1 MKDIKEKLRDF
12 GEEAQRVWKN
22 TQSVWKN
29 AQSVWEKIELKY
41 PTPARILVYLV
52 LFGGVILV
60 CNTIFDYFNLFHHPS
75 SSNLQYML
83 SAVVQS
89 EAAIVAIVI
98 TLTLIAVELSA
109 HEYSPR
115 VVDIFK
121 KNPDIWIL
129 LFIYGISIYYGLIVL
144 KHVPIPKGNPLSSET
159 EILNLNFS
167 LPLCP
172 DFITLEHISFALWL
186 GIFSF
191 VALVPYMLNII
202 NLLKPRTIIKKLAKE
217 IAIGYKIKKDVD
229 LIQPIVDILNKSIVN
244 YDFETVKM
252 GLEELNEQVTKV
264 IDSECEQKSKEEIIK
279 SYCDKL
285 ERVGQ
290 LAIQIADKESTEEVL
305 KNLQTVGLRAAAEKA
320 VSSIEILG
328 KATIK
333 NKQPDVSLKAVK
345 FLGEIGEKCEG
356 KTIEHVPGKT
366 VRELGNLGIK
376 AANAGQELEST
387 VCNAVWALKKVGI
400 AVNYLFSWANVP
412 GDDNVRLLRF
422 LKNNLDIGWAGNVK
436 IRKSKD
442 GKNIHIFDDGHSA
455 KITIDDKQKKMTVIA
470 GRTHE
475 LNVKIEGDKLYAKK
489 NLPVAET
496 ALMFI
501 KEVRDSSEKNGLFR
515 AKKEAKTA
523 LKELGSQENSEA
535 WDIMY
540 L

>member
-191 VALVPYMLNII
+191 VALVPYML
-202 NLLKPRTIIKKLAKE
+202 
-217 IAIGYKIKKDVD
+217 
-229 LIQPIVDILNKSIVN
+229 VN

-412 GDDNVRLLRF
+412 GDD
-422 LKNNLDIGWAGNVK
+422 
-436 IRKSKD
+436 
-442 GKNIHIFDDGHSA
+442 IHIFDDGHSA

-496 ALMFI
+496 AVKFL

>member
-12 GEEAQRVWKN
+12 GEEAQ
-22 TQSVWKN
+22 SVWKN
-29 AQSVWEKIELKY
+29 AQRVWEKIELKY

-144 KHVPIPKGNPLSSET
+144 KHVPIPKENPLPSET

-202 NLLKPRTIIKKLAKE
+202 NLLKPRTIIKKLVKE
-217 IAIGYKIKKDVD
+217 IAIDKIKEDED
-229 LIQPIVDILNKSIVN
+229 SIQPIVDILKKSIVR

-252 GLEELNEQVTKV
+252 GLKELNEQVTKV
-264 IDSECEQKSKEEIIK
+264 IDSKGEQKSKEEIIK

-290 LAIQIADKESTEEVL
+290 LAIHIADK
-305 KNLQTVGLRAAAEKA
+305 
-320 VSSIEILG
+320 
-328 KATIK
+328 
-333 NKQPDVSLKAVK
+333 
-345 FLGEIGEKCEG
+345 
-356 KTIEHVPGKT
+356 
-366 VRELGNLGIK
+366 
-376 AANAGQELEST
+376 
-387 VCNAVWALKKVGI
+387 
-400 AVNYLFSWANVP
+400 
-412 GDDNVRLLRF
+412 
-422 LKNNLDIGWAGNVK
+422 
-436 IRKSKD
+436 
-442 GKNIHIFDDGHSA
+442 
-455 KITIDDKQKKMTVIA
+455 
-470 GRTHE
+470 
-475 LNVKIEGDKLYAKK
+475 
-489 NLPVAET
+489 
-496 ALMFI
+496 
-501 KEVRDSSEKNGLFR
+501 
-515 AKKEAKTA
+515 
-523 LKELGSQENSEA
+523 
-535 WDIMY
+535 
-540 L
+540 